1 MADNYLEKKMEDFHA
16 RIAAKKAKEERA
28 RQLAYKKRIAAYRK
42 KLEEQAASRTA
53 GAVAAEVASAATDE
67 ASSANAAGATDSD
80 KL

>member
-42 KLEEQAASRTA
+42 KLEEQAAADAA
-53 GAVAAEVASAATDE
+53 GAADDPVASA
-67 ASSANAAGATDSD
+67 DSD